1 MRALRIVGLAGAS
14 FALIWLAPLAAGVLG
29 ATFFV
34 TGVAIGILGL
44 GLIAARA
51 METIAEPT
59 ARPMG
64 RLERCRLCHARRLP
78 LAGLWVCPVCDF
90 ADPEE
95 LRIDPRHRGGTAT
108 R

>member
-14 FALIWLAPLAAGVLG
+14 FTLIWLAPLAAGVLG

-64 RLERCRLCHARRLP
+64 RLA